1 MSQDQTRPEHAEA
14 TPTPDGLSLV
24 RLSAEDQVRFV
35 EALLS
40 PPQPTPAMIRAH
52 EYHRRLFGGA

>member
-1 MSQDQTRPEHAEA
+1 MPEDQTRPEPAEA
-14 TPTPDGLSLV
+14 TLTPDTPSLV

-40 PPQPTPAMIRAH
+40 PPEPTPAMILAH
-52 EYHRRLFGGA
+52 KHHRRLFGGA